1 MNYNY
6 KEIKISIGNGA
17 WNPQKHDL
25 VLTYNSKSPLGFVMK
40 WTPVKEEVEPEIVKF
55 DEANDILKKFMI

>member
-6 KEIKISIGNGA
+6 KEIKISIHNGV

-25 VLTYNSKSPLGFVMK
+25 VLTYNSKSPLGFIMK
-40 WTPVKEEVEPEIVKF
+40 MSPTEQEPEVKNV
-55 DEANDILKKFMI
+55 DEAKEILKKFML